1 MENMRNAKPELCI
14 MKPQAGEL
22 LRNSFQT
29 SLLKTCMHVYICKN
43 ADIYMCVYMHINI
56 YY

>member
-43 ADIYMCVYMHINI
+43 GDIYMCVCMHINI